1 MGFLCGRPAASG
13 AIARGLIVNRS
24 YRHVPVR
31 CLSPL
36 KRLGEFWSCWVV
48 GAASFVGQFS
58 FYRAVHRH
66 TLVFAW
72 MIYLFNHSKLM
83 KTKTTKSADQLD
95 LQDIE
100 KIAMEMA
107 ASAAS
112 PATTESDEPEVKT
125 AKIPKK
131 KVAKTAAE
139 PTTDIADV
147 DTAVETVIEGIADKV
162 VIVADA
168 PHVTEATAETTPAAD
183 VTPKVDPNQL
193 LFSSLDISAEI
204 LQAVT
209 EMGFVSPSPIQ
220 AEAIPPILAGRD
232 VIGQAQTGTGKTA
245 AFGIPA
251 LELIDIQDR
260 SVQTLV
266 LCPTRELALQVA
278 EEIRKIAKYKR
289 GIRIEA
295 IYGGDSIERQ
305 IRSLKSGVHIVI
317 GTPGRVMDHMQR
329 NTLKLD
335 NVKMMIL
342 DEADEMLDMGFRED
356 IESILEDMPEERQTI
371 LFSAT
376 MSKPIMQITQKF
388 QNDPVLVKVVK
399 KELTNVN
406 IEQVYF
412 EVKPKAKV
420 EVMCRLIDMYDLK
433 LLLVFCNTK
442 RKVDEIVEDLQ
453 IRGYQAEGLHGDL
466 RQAQRNNVMGKFR
479 SGTTSILVATDV
491 AARGI
496 DVDDVDAVINFD
508 IPLDEEYYVHRIG
521 RTGRAGKSGRAFS
534 FVGRDEKYRFREI
547 QTYTKVRVE
556 KGVIPSFEDIVGVR
570 KARFIEQLQQTIQ
583 ESKDLNLYDDLLTQL
598 HHTGFST
605 EQIVAA
611 LVKRS
616 MGLEKNEFAD
626 QNLNLEDDRRR
637 DDKGRGNDRFADR
650 GRGDSSDRGGRFER
664 SRSDSDRGPSR
675 FGNRD
680 SSDRGGSRFGDRDRS
695 SAGTDRPRFGDRNR
709 AEGSDRGDRKPAFE
723 RDDQRAPREREA
735 NMTRLMVSIG
745 RKDFVRPGDIVGA
758 IAGEANI
765 PGTSI
770 GSIDIFDK
778 FTYVDV
784 PKDVANRVVDAMEG
798 NTIKGRRVNIEV
810 AR

>member
-1 MGFLCGRPAASG
+1 
-13 AIARGLIVNRS
+13 
-24 YRHVPVR
+24 
-31 CLSPL
+31 
-36 KRLGEFWSCWVV
+36 
-48 GAASFVGQFS
+48 
-58 FYRAVHRH
+58 
-66 TLVFAW
+66 
-72 MIYLFNHSKLM
+72 M
-83 KTKTTKSADQLD
+83 KTKKNKDDGQDNVLTLDQ
-95 LQDIE
+95 IE
-100 KIAMEMA
+100 QVAIDMA
-107 ASAAS
+107 AAAGAS
-112 PATTESDEPEVKT
+112 TKAAEQEVADLELSEAEPKPLKAARKKAVKAAAPVESDALTKPANTLPVPDVTATEPVAEEVAPADLAAEVIVVADVPLKT
-125 AKIPKK
+125 AP
-131 KVAKTAAE
+131 VAAE
-139 PTTDIADV
+139 QPTA
-147 DTAVETVIEGIADKV
+147 G
-162 VIVADA
+162 DA
-168 PHVTEATAETTPAAD
+168 PKAA
-183 VTPKVDPNQL
+183 DPNQV
-193 LFSSLDISAEI
+193 LFADLDISDELLRAI
-204 LQAVT
+204 T
-209 EMGFVSPSPIQ
+209 DMGFVSPSPIQ

-245 AFGIPA
+245 AFGLPA
-251 LELIDIQDR
+251 LDLIDVQDR
-260 SVQTLV
+260 SVQVLV
-266 LCPTRELALQVA
+266 LCPTRELAVQVS
-278 EEIRKIAKYKR
+278 EEIKKLAKYKR

-305 IRSLKSGVHIVI
+305 IRSLKTGVHIVI
-317 GTPGRVMDHMQR
+317 GTPGRVMDHMER
-329 NTLKLD
+329 NTLKLG

-356 IESILEDMPEERQTI
+356 IENILTEMPQERQTI

-376 MSKPIMQITQKF
+376 MSKQILQITQKF
-388 QNDPVLVKVVK
+388 QKDPVLVKVVK
-399 KELTNVN
+399 KELTAVN

-453 IRGYQAEGLHGDL
+453 GRGYQAEGLHGDL
-466 RQAQRNNVMGKFR
+466 RQSQRSTVMGKFR

-496 DVDDVDAVINFD
+496 DVEDVDAVINFD

-534 FVGRDEKYRFREI
+534 MVGRDEKYRFREI
-547 QTYTKVRVE
+547 QTYTKVRVD

-626 QNLNLEDDRRR
+626 QNLGLEDDRRPASGGQ
-637 DDKGRGNDRFADR
+637 GR
-650 GRGDSSDRGGRFER
+650 ER
-664 SRSDSDRGPSR
+664 YERNDRGPSR
-675 FGNRD
+675 YEDRRGGGSDRDRPAYGDRGNR
-680 SSDRGGSRFGDRDRS
+680 SDGPSRFGDRTGSDR
-695 SAGTDRPRFGDRNR
+695 DRPVYN
-709 AEGSDRGDRKPAFE
+709 DRGDRPAYGRGDGPDRGGRSDRPAFADRGE
-723 RDDQRAPREREA
+723 KRAPRESEA
-735 NMTRLMVSIG
+735 NMTRLMVNIG
-745 RKDFVRPGDIVGA
+745 RKDYVRPGDIVGA

-765 PGTSI
+765 PGNTI
-770 GSIDIFDK
+770 GSIDIFDSH
-778 FTYVDV
+778 TYVDV

-798 NTIKGRRVNIEV
+798 NTIKGRRVSIEV

>member
-1 MGFLCGRPAASG
+1 
-13 AIARGLIVNRS
+13 
-24 YRHVPVR
+24 
-31 CLSPL
+31 
-36 KRLGEFWSCWVV
+36 
-48 GAASFVGQFS
+48 
-58 FYRAVHRH
+58 
-66 TLVFAW
+66 
-72 MIYLFNHSKLM
+72 M
-83 KTKTTKSADQLD
+83 KTKTTKAVDQND
-95 LQDIE
+95 LLDIE
-100 KIAMEMA
+100 KVAMEMA
-107 ASAAS
+107 ASAVA
-112 PATTESDEPEVKT
+112 PATLITEAKT
-125 AKIPKK
+125 AKVPKK
-131 KVAKTAAE
+131 KVAKAE
-139 PTTDIADV
+139 P
-147 DTAVETVIEGIADKV
+147 AVEAPLADSSIETVAEGIADKV
-162 VIVADA
+162 IIVADA
-168 PHVTEATAETTPAAD
+168 PQPLQEETAVPTAVNEPVSEQVAPAQEAA
-183 VTPKVDPNQL
+183 PKVDPNKI
-193 LFSSLDISAEI
+193 LFSSLAISNEV

-209 EMGFVSPSPIQ
+209 DMGFTSPSPIQ

-251 LELIDIQDR
+251 LELVDVQDR

-278 EEIRKIAKYKR
+278 EEIKKLAKYKR
-289 GIRIEA
+289 GVRIEA

-317 GTPGRVMDHMQR
+317 GTPGRVMDHMER

-356 IESILEDMPEERQTI
+356 IESILQDMPEERQTI

-376 MSKPIMQITQKF
+376 MSKPILQITQKF
-388 QNDPVLVKVVK
+388 LQDPVLVKVVK
-399 KELTNVN
+399 KELTNTN

-466 RQAQRNNVMGKFR
+466 RQAQRNNVMSKFR

-534 FVGRDEKYRFREI
+534 MVGRDEKYRFREI
-547 QTYTKVRVE
+547 QSYTKVRVE

-583 ESKDLNLYDDLLTQL
+583 ESKDLNLYEDLLTQL

-626 QNLNLEDDRRR
+626 QNLGLEDDRRR
-637 DDKGRGNDRFADR
+637 EEKGRGRFDGPNDRFDR
-650 GRGDSSDRGGRFER
+650 GRGEGAGRFDRG
-664 SRSDSDRGPSR
+664 RGEGS
-675 FGNRD
+675 
-680 SSDRGGSRFGDRDRS
+680 GSRFGDRDRGGYS
-695 SAGTDRPRFGDRNR
+695 SRDDRGGRFNDRRGESSDRPRFNNDR
-709 AEGSDRGDRKPAFE
+709 DREATGKPYFD
-723 RDDQRAPREREA
+723 RDDKRVPREREA

-745 RKDFVRPGDIVGA
+745 RRDFVRPGDIVGA

-765 PGTSI
+765 PGSSI

-784 PKDVANRVVDAMEG
+784 PKDVATRVVDAMEG
-798 NTIKGRRVNIEV
+798 NTIKGHRINIEV

>member
-1 MGFLCGRPAASG
+1 
-13 AIARGLIVNRS
+13 
-24 YRHVPVR
+24 
-31 CLSPL
+31 
-36 KRLGEFWSCWVV
+36 
-48 GAASFVGQFS
+48 
-58 FYRAVHRH
+58 
-66 TLVFAW
+66 
-72 MIYLFNHSKLM
+72 M
-83 KTKTTKSADQLD
+83 KTKTTKAVDQND
-95 LQDIE
+95 LLDIE
-100 KIAMEMA
+100 KVATEMA
-107 ASAAS
+107 AMAVA
-112 PATTESDEPEVKT
+112 PATLITEVKT
-125 AKIPKK
+125 AKVPKK
-131 KVAKTAAE
+131 KTAKAE
-139 PTTDIADV
+139 PAPEAPAV
-147 DTAVETVIEGIADKV
+147 DSAIETVTEGIADKV
-162 VIVADA
+162 IVVADA
-168 PHVTEATAETTPAAD
+168 PTSEEKPATEQPASTPEPA
-183 VTPKVDPNQL
+183 PREDPNQL
-193 LFSSLDISAEI
+193 LFSSLDISNEL

-209 EMGFVSPSPIQ
+209 DMGFVSPSPIQ

-251 LELIDIQDR
+251 LELIDVQDR
-260 SVQTLV
+260 AVQTLV

-278 EEIRKIAKYKR
+278 EEIRKLAKYKR
-289 GIRIEA
+289 GVRIEA

-317 GTPGRVMDHMQR
+317 GTPGRVMDHMER

-388 QNDPVLVKVVK
+388 LQDPVLVKVVK
-399 KELTNVN
+399 KELTNTN

-466 RQAQRNNVMGKFR
+466 RQAQRNNVMSKFR

-534 FVGRDEKYRFREI
+534 MVGRDEKYRFREI
-547 QTYTKVRVE
+547 QGYTKVRVE

-570 KARFIEQLQQTIQ
+570 KARFIEQVQQTIQ
-583 ESKDLNLYDDLLTQL
+583 ESKDLNLYEDLLTQL

-626 QNLNLEDDRRR
+626 QNLGLEDDRRR
-637 DDKGRGNDRFADR
+637 EDRGRDRYNDRFDR
-650 GRGDSSDRGGRFER
+650 GRGEGSGRFDRG
-664 SRSDSDRGPSR
+664 RGEGS
-675 FGNRD
+675 
-680 SSDRGGSRFGDRDRS
+680 GSRFGRNDGPDRDRGGYGNRDDRGS
-695 SAGTDRPRFGDRNR
+695 RFNDRPHFGRNDGPDRDRGGYGNREDRND
-709 AEGSDRGDRKPAFE
+709 GPK
-723 RDDQRAPREREA
+723 RAPREREA
-735 NMTRLMVSIG
+735 NMTRLMVSVG
-745 RKDFVRPGDIVGA
+745 RRDFIRPGDIVGA

-765 PGTSI
+765 PGSSI

-784 PKDVANRVVDAMEG
+784 PKEVANRVVDVMEG
-798 NTIKGRRVNIEV
+798 NTIKGHRVNIEV

>member
-1 MGFLCGRPAASG
+1 MQTNDTN
-13 AIARGLIVNRS
+13 IVDQEID
-24 YRHVPVR
+24 
-31 CLSPL
+31 LSTPQQ
-36 KRLGEFWSCWVV
+36 EITVQ
-48 GAASFVGQFS
+48 AEDNA
-58 FYRAVHRH
+58 
-66 TLVFAW
+66 
-72 MIYLFNHSKLM
+72 
-83 KTKTTKSADQLD
+83 
-95 LQDIE
+95 
-100 KIAMEMA
+100 
-107 ASAAS
+107 
-112 PATTESDEPEVKT
+112 PEVVT
-125 AKIPKK
+125 SL
-131 KVAKTAAE
+131 VAN
-139 PTTDIADV
+139 
-147 DTAVETVIEGIADKV
+147 
-162 VIVADA
+162 
-168 PHVTEATAETTPAAD
+168 
-183 VTPKVDPNQL
+183 PNQV
-193 LFSSLDISAEI
+193 LFADLNISDDL

-251 LELIDIQDR
+251 LDLIDVQDR
-260 SVQTLV
+260 AVQALI
-266 LCPTRELALQVA
+266 LCPTRELALQVS
-278 EEIRKIAKYKR
+278 EEIRKLAKYKR
-289 GIRIEA
+289 GVRIEA

-305 IRSLKSGVHIVI
+305 IRSLKGGVHIVI
-317 GTPGRVMDHMQR
+317 GTPGRVMDHMER

-356 IESILEDMPEERQTI
+356 IENILQEMPEERQTI

-388 QNDPVLVKVVK
+388 QKDPVLVKVVK
-399 KELTNVN
+399 KELTNTN

-420 EVMCRLIDMYDLK
+420 EVMCRLIDMYNLK
-433 LLLVFCNTK
+433 LMLVFCNTK

-466 RQAQRNNVMGKFR
+466 RQAQRNNVMSKFR
-479 SGTTSILVATDV
+479 AGTTSILVATDV

-534 FVGRDEKYRFREI
+534 MVGRDEKYRFREI
-547 QTYTKVRVE
+547 QSYTKVKVE

-570 KARFIEQLQQTIQ
+570 KARFIEQLKQTVQ
-583 ESKDLNLYDDLLTQL
+583 DSNDLNLYDDILTQL
-598 HHTGFST
+598 HHAGLTT
-605 EQIVAA
+605 EQVVGA

-626 QNLNLEDDRRR
+626 QNLGLEDDRRR
-637 DDKGRGNDRFADR
+637 ERTDGRGEGRFA
-650 GRGDSSDRGGRFER
+650 G
-664 SRSDSDRGPSR
+664 RSDDR
-675 FGNRD
+675 
-680 SSDRGGSRFGDRDRS
+680 RGAGTGSRFGDRDGRGEGRFERGGAS
-695 SAGTDRPRFGDRNR
+695 RFGGRS
-709 AEGSDRGDRKPAFE
+709 EGSDRGNSRFGDRDGGRDRSFAPRDGARSEGPA
-723 RDDQRAPREREA
+723 RDNQRAPRERDA

-745 RKDFVRPGDIVGA
+745 RKDYVRPGDIVGA

-765 PGTSI
+765 PGNTI

>member
-1 MGFLCGRPAASG
+1 
-13 AIARGLIVNRS
+13 
-24 YRHVPVR
+24 
-31 CLSPL
+31 
-36 KRLGEFWSCWVV
+36 
-48 GAASFVGQFS
+48 
-58 FYRAVHRH
+58 
-66 TLVFAW
+66 
-72 MIYLFNHSKLM
+72 M
-83 KTKTTKSADQLD
+83 KTKTTKAVDQHD
-95 LQDIE
+95 LLDIE
-100 KIAMEMA
+100 KVAMEMA
-107 ASAAS
+107 ASAVA
-112 PATTESDEPEVKT
+112 PTAVTETKT

-131 KVAKTAAE
+131 KVAKPTIDSTPEIAADD
-139 PTTDIADV
+139 TD
-147 DTAVETVIEGIADKV
+147 VETVIEGSADKV

-168 PHVTEATAETTPAAD
+168 PAATEATAPVAETAVET
-183 VTPKVDPNQL
+183 TPKVDPNQI
-193 LFSSLDISAEI
+193 LFSSLNISAEV

-209 EMGFVSPSPIQ
+209 DMGFISPSPIQ

-251 LELIDIQDR
+251 LDLIDLQNR
-260 SVQTLV
+260 SVQALI

-278 EEIRKIAKYKR
+278 EEIKKLAKYKR
-289 GIRIEA
+289 GVRIEA

-317 GTPGRVMDHMQR
+317 GTPGRVMDHMER

-335 NVKMMIL
+335 HVKMMIL

-388 QNDPVLVKVVK
+388 LQDPVLVKVVK
-399 KELTNVN
+399 RELTNTN

-466 RQAQRNNVMGKFR
+466 RQAQRNNVMSKFR

-534 FVGRDEKYRFREI
+534 MVGRDEKYRFREI

-570 KARFIEQLQQTIQ
+570 KARFIEQLQQTIK
-583 ESKDLNLYDDLLTQL
+583 ESTDLNLYDDLLTQL

-626 QNLNLEDDRRR
+626 QNLGLEDDRRR
-637 DDKGRGNDRFADR
+637 EGSDRGGRGNDRYADR
-650 GRGDSSDRGGRFER
+650 GRSEGPDRRSGG
-664 SRSDSDRGPSR
+664 SR
-675 FGNRD
+675 FGERD
-680 SSDRGGSRFGDRDRS
+680 DRGARFGDRDRNDRP
-695 SAGTDRPRFGDRNR
+695 GTGREDRPRFNSDRGGNDRR
-709 AEGSDRGDRKPAFE
+709 AEGGERKPYFE
-723 RDDQRAPREREA
+723 RDDKRVPREREA

-765 PGTSI
+765 PGNSI

-798 NTIKGRRVNIEV
+798 NTIKGRRVNIEI

>member
-1 MGFLCGRPAASG
+1 
-13 AIARGLIVNRS
+13 
-24 YRHVPVR
+24 
-31 CLSPL
+31 
-36 KRLGEFWSCWVV
+36 
-48 GAASFVGQFS
+48 
-58 FYRAVHRH
+58 
-66 TLVFAW
+66 
-72 MIYLFNHSKLM
+72 M
-83 KTKTTKSADQLD
+83 KTKKTKGDAQDGVLTLDQ
-95 LQDIE
+95 IE
-100 KIAMEMA
+100 QVASQMA
-107 ASAAS
+107 ASAGAPDKAAKQEVADMELTEAE
-112 PATTESDEPEVKT
+112 PAKPAKTT
-125 AKIPKK
+125 KK
-131 KVAKTAAE
+131 KVAKVAAE
-139 PTTDIADV
+139 SVDAPVEDAAIEAVVDEVITVAD
-147 DTAVETVIEGIADKV
+147 TPLETVAEQ
-162 VIVADA
+162 A
-168 PHVTEATAETTPAAD
+168 PVTGDQPAAD
-183 VTPKVDPNQL
+183 TAPKAADPNQVR
-193 LFSSLDISAEI
+193 FADLDISDEV

-209 EMGFVSPSPIQ
+209 DMGFINPSPIQ

-251 LELIDIQDR
+251 LDLIDVQDR
-260 SVQTLV
+260 SVQVLI
-266 LCPTRELALQVA
+266 LCPTRELAVQVS
-278 EEIRKIAKYKR
+278 EEIKKLAKHKR
-289 GIRIEA
+289 GIRVEA

-305 IRSLKSGVHIVI
+305 IRSLKTGVHIVI
-317 GTPGRVMDHMQR
+317 GTPGRVMDHMER
-329 NTLKLD
+329 NTLKLG

-356 IESILEDMPEERQTI
+356 IENILTEMPEERQTI

-388 QNDPVLVKVVK
+388 QKDPVLVKVVK
-399 KELTNVN
+399 KELTATN

-453 IRGYQAEGLHGDL
+453 GRGYMAEGLHGDL
-466 RQAQRNNVMGKFR
+466 RQSQRSTVMGKFR

-496 DVDDVDAVINFD
+496 DVEDVDAVINFD

-534 FVGRDEKYRFREI
+534 LVGRDEKYRFREI
-547 QTYTKVRVE
+547 QTYTKVRVD

-626 QNLNLEDDRRR
+626 QNLGLEDDRRP
-637 DDKGRGNDRFADR
+637 AAA
-650 GRGDSSDRGGRFER
+650 GGRER
-664 SRSDSDRGPSR
+664 YERNDRGPSR
-675 FGNRD
+675 YDRNDR
-680 SSDRGGSRFGDRDRS
+680 SDRPAYGDRGTSRFGDRPAYGDRGGRS
-695 SAGTDRPRFGDRNR
+695 DRPAYG
-709 AEGSDRGDRKPAFE
+709 DRGDRPSFGDKKPYFD
-723 RDDQRAPREREA
+723 RDDRNDGPKRAPRESDA
-735 NMTRLMVSIG
+735 NMTRLMVNIG
-745 RKDFVRPGDIVGA
+745 RKDYVRPGDIVGA

-765 PGTSI
+765 PGNTI

-778 FTYVDV
+778 HTYVDV
-784 PKDVANRVVDAMEG
+784 PREVANRVVDAMEG
-798 NTIKGRRVNIEV
+798 NTIKGRRVSIEI

>member
-1 MGFLCGRPAASG
+1 
-13 AIARGLIVNRS
+13 
-24 YRHVPVR
+24 
-31 CLSPL
+31 
-36 KRLGEFWSCWVV
+36 
-48 GAASFVGQFS
+48 
-58 FYRAVHRH
+58 
-66 TLVFAW
+66 
-72 MIYLFNHSKLM
+72 M
-83 KTKTTKSADQLD
+83 KTKTTKSVDQND
-95 LQDIE
+95 LLDIE

-107 ASAAS
+107 ASALA
-112 PATTESDEPEVKT
+112 PATTE
-125 AKIPKK
+125 AKIAKVPKK
-131 KVAKTAAE
+131 KVAKAE
-139 PTTDIADV
+139 PVAEQPVD
-147 DTAVETVIEGIADKV
+147 DTAVETVVEGIADKV
-162 VIVADA
+162 IIVADSPNVAEASITTDENKPPVETA
-168 PHVTEATAETTPAAD
+168 PKA
-183 VTPKVDPNQL
+183 DPNQI
-193 LFSSLDISAEI
+193 LFSSLDISPEV

-209 EMGFVSPSPIQ
+209 DMGFISPSPIQ

-251 LELIDIQDR
+251 LELIDVQDR
-260 SVQTLV
+260 SVQTLI

-278 EEIRKIAKYKR
+278 EEIKKLAKHKR
-289 GIRIEA
+289 GVRIEA

-317 GTPGRVMDHMQR
+317 GTPGRVMDHMER

-335 NVKMMIL
+335 HVKMMIL

-376 MSKPIMQITQKF
+376 MSKPILQITQKF
-388 QNDPVLVKVVK
+388 LQDPVLVKVVK
-399 KELTNVN
+399 KELTNTN

-412 EVKPKAKV
+412 EVKAKAKV

-466 RQAQRNNVMGKFR
+466 RQAQRNNVMSKFR
-479 SGTTSILVATDV
+479 SGTTNILVATDV

-547 QTYTKVRVE
+547 QTYTKVKVE

-598 HHTGFST
+598 HHTGFTT

-637 DDKGRGNDRFADR
+637 DGSDRGRGNDRFGERRGEGSGRFDR
-650 GRGDSSDRGGRFER
+650 NDGSDR
-664 SRSDSDRGPSR
+664 
-675 FGNRD
+675 
-680 SSDRGGSRFGDRDRS
+680 RGGSRFGDRDRNDGPDRGPR
-695 SAGTDRPRFGDRNR
+695 AGDRGGSRFGNREDRPRF
-709 AEGSDRGDRKPAFE
+709 SDRDDRGSRDGDRKPYFD
-723 RDDQRAPREREA
+723 RDDKRAPREREA

-765 PGTSI
+765 PGGSI

-784 PKDVANRVVDAMEG
+784 PKDVANRVVDVMEG
-798 NTIKGRRVNIEV
+798 NTIKGRRVNIEI

>member
-1 MGFLCGRPAASG
+1 
-13 AIARGLIVNRS
+13 
-24 YRHVPVR
+24 
-31 CLSPL
+31 
-36 KRLGEFWSCWVV
+36 
-48 GAASFVGQFS
+48 
-58 FYRAVHRH
+58 
-66 TLVFAW
+66 
-72 MIYLFNHSKLM
+72 M
-83 KTKTTKSADQLD
+83 KTKTTKAVDQND
-95 LQDIE
+95 LLDIE
-100 KIAMEMA
+100 KVASEMA
-107 ASAAS
+107 AMAATPAS
-112 PATTESDEPEVKT
+112 PATETTTPEVKT

-131 KVAKTAAE
+131 KVAKAVAE
-139 PTTDIADV
+139 APAE
-147 DTAVETVIEGIADKV
+147 TAVEVEATAQTPAVDSAIDTVVEGV
-162 VIVADA
+162 VDEVIVVADA
-168 PHVTEATAETTPAAD
+168 GIPVASEEAPQAPVAEQPAPAAD
-183 VTPKVDPNQL
+183 AAPKVDPNQI
-193 LFSSLDISAEI
+193 LFSSLGISDEM

-209 EMGFVSPSPIQ
+209 DMGFTSPSPIQ

-251 LELIDIQDR
+251 LESIDVQDR
-260 SVQTLV
+260 SVQALI

-278 EEIRKIAKYKR
+278 DEIRKLAKHKR
-289 GIRIEA
+289 GVRIEA
-295 IYGGDSIERQ
+295 IYGGDSIDRQ

-317 GTPGRVMDHMQR
+317 GTPGRVMDHMER
-329 NTLKLD
+329 NTLKLG

-388 QNDPVLVKVVK
+388 LQDPVLVKVVK
-399 KELTNVN
+399 KELTATN

-466 RQAQRNNVMGKFR
+466 RQAQRNNVMSKFR

-496 DVDDVDAVINFD
+496 DVDDVDAVFNFD

-534 FVGRDEKYRFREI
+534 MVGRDEKYRFREI
-547 QTYTKVRVE
+547 QAYTKVRVD

-570 KARFIEQLQQTIQ
+570 KARFIEQVQQTIK
-583 ESKDLNLYDDLLTQL
+583 ESKDLNLYEDTLTQL
-598 HHTGFST
+598 QHAGFSN

-626 QNLNLEDDRRR
+626 QNLGLEEDRRR
-637 DDKGRGNDRFADR
+637 EERGRGEGAGRFDR
-650 GRGDSSDRGGRFER
+650 GRGESAGRFDRGGRGE
-664 SRSDSDRGPSR
+664 GQSR
-675 FGNRD
+675 FGGRGD
-680 SSDRGGSRFGDRDRS
+680 GDRGGYGNRDDRGAGRFSREG
-695 SAGTDRPRFGDRNR
+695 GDRPRFNRNEGDARP
-709 AEGSDRGDRKPAFE
+709 DRGAKPGFD
-723 RDDQRAPREREA
+723 RDDKRAPREREA
-735 NMTRLMVSIG
+735 NMTRLMVSVG
-745 RKDFVRPGDIVGA
+745 RRDFIRPGDIVGA
-758 IAGEANI
+758 IAGEANV
-765 PGTSI
+765 PGSSI

-784 PKDVANRVVDAMEG
+784 PKDIANRVVDAMEG
-798 NTIKGRRVNIEV
+798 NTIKGHRVNIEV
-810 AR
+810 AK

>member
-1 MGFLCGRPAASG
+1 
-13 AIARGLIVNRS
+13 
-24 YRHVPVR
+24 
-31 CLSPL
+31 
-36 KRLGEFWSCWVV
+36 
-48 GAASFVGQFS
+48 
-58 FYRAVHRH
+58 
-66 TLVFAW
+66 
-72 MIYLFNHSKLM
+72 M
-83 KTKTTKSADQLD
+83 KTKTTKAVDQND
-95 LQDIE
+95 LLDIE
-100 KIAMEMA
+100 KVASEMA
-107 ASAAS
+107 AMAVAPAS
-112 PATTESDEPEVKT
+112 LIKESSTPEAKT
-125 AKIPKK
+125 AKVPKK
-131 KVAKTAAE
+131 KVAKAVAE
-139 PTTDIADV
+139 VPADE
-147 DTAVETVIEGIADKV
+147 AVAETPVIDSAIETVVEGVADKV
-162 VIVADA
+162 IVVADEPVASVTLEEA
-168 PHVTEATAETTPAAD
+168 PKAPVTEQPDATTESA
-183 VTPKVDPNQL
+183 PKVNPNQI
-193 LFSSLDISAEI
+193 LFSSLGISDEM

-209 EMGFVSPSPIQ
+209 DMGFTSPSPIQ

-251 LELIDIQDR
+251 LELVDVQDR
-260 SVQTLV
+260 SVQALI

-278 EEIRKIAKYKR
+278 DEIRKLAKHKR
-289 GIRIEA
+289 GVRIEA
-295 IYGGDSIERQ
+295 IYGGDSIDRQ

-317 GTPGRVMDHMQR
+317 GTPGRVMDHMER
-329 NTLKLD
+329 NTLKLG

-356 IESILEDMPEERQTI
+356 IESILEDMPQERQTI

-388 QNDPVLVKVVK
+388 LQDPVLVKVVK
-399 KELTNVN
+399 KELTATN

-466 RQAQRNNVMGKFR
+466 RQAQRNNVMSKFR

-496 DVDDVDAVINFD
+496 DVDDVDAVFNFD

-534 FVGRDEKYRFREI
+534 MVGRDEKYRFREI
-547 QTYTKVRVE
+547 QAYTKVRVD

-570 KARFIEQLQQTIQ
+570 KARFIEQVQQTIK
-583 ESKDLNLYDDLLTQL
+583 ESKDLNLYEDTLTQL
-598 HHTGFST
+598 QHAGFSN

-626 QNLNLEDDRRR
+626 QNLALEDDRRR
-637 DDKGRGNDRFADR
+637 EERGRGEGSGRFDR
-650 GRGDSSDRGGRFER
+650 GRGESSGRFDRGGRGE
-664 SRSDSDRGPSR
+664 GQSR
-675 FGNRD
+675 FGGRND
-680 SSDRGGSRFGDRDRS
+680 GDRGGYSNRDDRGA
-695 SAGTDRPRFGDRNR
+695 SAGRFSREGDARPRFNRNEGDARPDR
-709 AEGSDRGDRKPAFE
+709 AAKPYFD
-723 RDDQRAPREREA
+723 RDDKRAPREREA
-735 NMTRLMVSIG
+735 NMTRLMVSVG
-745 RKDFVRPGDIVGA
+745 RRDFIRPGDIVGA
-758 IAGEANI
+758 IAGEANV
-765 PGTSI
+765 PGSSI

-784 PKDVANRVVDAMEG
+784 PKDIANRVVDAMEG
-798 NTIKGRRVNIEV
+798 NTIKGHRVNVEV
-810 AR
+810 AK

>member
-1 MGFLCGRPAASG
+1 M
-13 AIARGLIVNRS
+13 
-24 YRHVPVR
+24 
-31 CLSPL
+31 
-36 KRLGEFWSCWVV
+36 
-48 GAASFVGQFS
+48 
-58 FYRAVHRH
+58 
-66 TLVFAW
+66 
-72 MIYLFNHSKLM
+72 
-83 KTKTTKSADQLD
+83 KTTKVKKAVDQND
-95 LQDIE
+95 LLDIE
-100 KIAMEMA
+100 KVAMEMA
-107 ASAAS
+107 ASAAA
-112 PATTESDEPEVKT
+112 PKDAAPEAKT

-131 KVAKTAAE
+131 KVAKPA
-139 PTTDIADV
+139 V
-147 DTAVETVIEGIADKV
+147 DTVAETSTNDSAIDTVAEGIADKV
-162 VIVADA
+162 ILVADEPIATVADA
-168 PHVTEATAETTPAAD
+168 PITESAPATEA
-183 VTPKVDPNQL
+183 TPKVDPNQI
-193 LFSSLDISAEI
+193 LFSSLDISPEV

-209 EMGFVSPSPIQ
+209 DMGFISPSPIQ

-251 LELIDIQDR
+251 LELIDVQDR
-260 SVQTLV
+260 AVQVLI
-266 LCPTRELALQVA
+266 LCPTRELALQVS
-278 EEIRKIAKYKR
+278 EEIKKLAKHKR
-289 GIRIEA
+289 GVRIEA

-317 GTPGRVMDHMQR
+317 GTPGRVMDHMER

-388 QNDPVLVKVVK
+388 LQDPVLVKVVK
-399 KELTNVN
+399 RELTATN

-453 IRGYQAEGLHGDL
+453 SRGYQAEGLHGDL

-534 FVGRDEKYRFREI
+534 MVGRDEKYRFREI
-547 QTYTKVRVE
+547 QAYTKVRVE

-626 QNLNLEDDRRR
+626 QNLGLEDDRRR
-637 DDKGRGNDRFADR
+637 EGPERGRGNRSDGPDRFGDR
-650 GRGDSSDRGGRFER
+650 NSRGEGSGRFE
-664 SRSDSDRGPSR
+664 DR
-675 FGNRD
+675 
-680 SSDRGGSRFGDRDRS
+680 RGGSRFGDRDERGS
-695 SAGTDRPRFGDRNR
+695 SRFGDRNDR
-709 AEGSDRGDRKPAFE
+709 PAYGNRDDRSRGDAPSRFGNREDRPRFTDRNDGGERKPYSDRN
-723 RDDQRAPREREA
+723 DDKRVPREREA

-765 PGTSI
+765 PGNTI

-784 PKDVANRVVDAMEG
+784 PKEVANQVVDAMEG
-798 NTIKGRRVNIEV
+798 NTIKGRRVNIEI

>member
-1 MGFLCGRPAASG
+1 
-13 AIARGLIVNRS
+13 
-24 YRHVPVR
+24 
-31 CLSPL
+31 
-36 KRLGEFWSCWVV
+36 
-48 GAASFVGQFS
+48 
-58 FYRAVHRH
+58 
-66 TLVFAW
+66 
-72 MIYLFNHSKLM
+72 M
-83 KTKTTKSADQLD
+83 KTKTTKSADQND
-95 LQDIE
+95 LLDIE
-100 KIAMEMA
+100 KIAMDMA
-107 ASAAS
+107 ASASA
-112 PATTESDEPEVKT
+112 PATTEVKT
-125 AKIPKK
+125 AKVPKK
-131 KVAKTAAE
+131 KVAKAESVTETSFDDSTAE
-139 PTTDIADV
+139 IIT
-147 DTAVETVIEGIADKV
+147 EGIADKV
-162 VIVADA
+162 IIIADE
-168 PHVTEATAETTPAAD
+168 PLATAEETTPVVAAENAPA
-183 VTPKVDPNQL
+183 VEVAPKVDPNQV
-193 LFSSLDISAEI
+193 LFSSLNISAEM

-209 EMGFVSPSPIQ
+209 DMGFVSASPIQ

-251 LELIDIQDR
+251 LELIDVQDR
-260 SVQTLV
+260 SVQALI
-266 LCPTRELALQVA
+266 LCPTRELAVQVS
-278 EEIRKIAKYKR
+278 EEIRKLAKHKR

-317 GTPGRVMDHMQR
+317 GTPGRVMDHMER
-329 NTLKLD
+329 NTLKLG

-356 IESILEDMPEERQTI
+356 IESILEEMPEERQTI

-376 MSKPIMQITQKF
+376 MSKPILQITQKF
-388 QNDPVLVKVVK
+388 QKDPVLVKVVK
-399 KELTNVN
+399 KELTNTN

-412 EVKPKAKV
+412 EVKAKAKV

-466 RQAQRNNVMGKFR
+466 RQAQRNNVMSKFR
-479 SGTTSILVATDV
+479 AGTTSILVATDV

-534 FVGRDEKYRFREI
+534 FVGRDEKYRLREI
-547 QTYTKVRVE
+547 QTYTKVKVD

-570 KARFIEQLQQTIQ
+570 KARFIEQLQVTIQ

-598 HHTGFST
+598 HHAGFST

-637 DDKGRGNDRFADR
+637 DDRNGNSRGNDRFASR
-650 GRGDSSDRGGRFER
+650 GEGQERGGRFDR
-664 SRSDSDRGPSR
+664 NDRGPSR
-675 FGNRD
+675 FGGDRNR
-680 SSDRGGSRFGDRDRS
+680 SEGAERGGSRFGDRRS
-695 SAGTDRPRFGDRNR
+695 DGAERPRFNGPDR
-709 AEGSDRGDRKPAFE
+709 AGAGSAKPYFE
-723 RDDQRAPREREA
+723 RDDQRVPREREA

-765 PGTSI
+765 PGNSI

-784 PKDVANRVVDAMEG
+784 PKDVAKLVVDAMEG

>member
-1 MGFLCGRPAASG
+1 LVGRFG
-13 AIARGLIVNRS
+13 Q
-24 YRHVPVR
+24 
-31 CLSPL
+31 
-36 KRLGEFWSCWVV
+36 
-48 GAASFVGQFS
+48 SFVGQFLH
-58 FYRAVHRH
+58 YRAVHWH
-66 TLVFAW
+66 ILVFAW
-72 MIYLFNHSKLM
+72 TVYYQFSKLM
-83 KTKTTKSADQLD
+83 KTKKTKGDTQDGILSLDQ
-95 LQDIE
+95 IE
-100 KIAMEMA
+100 QMAIEMA
-107 ASAAS
+107 ATAGTSSEAAKQEV
-112 PATTESDEPEVKT
+112 AAMELAEDEPKPVKATKKKT
-125 AKIPKK
+125 AK
-131 KVAKTAAE
+131 
-139 PTTDIADV
+139 
-147 DTAVETVIEGIADKV
+147 
-162 VIVADA
+162 
-168 PHVTEATAETTPAAD
+168 ATAEATEAPAAVEATPAAVVAEPVSDATVEAIVDEVIVVNDTPATATAD
-183 VTPKVDPNQL
+183 VAPAAEAPAKVADPNQI
-193 LFSSLDISAEI
+193 LFSDLDISDEL

-209 EMGFVSPSPIQ
+209 DMGFVSPSPIQ

-251 LELIDIQDR
+251 LDLIDVQDR
-260 SVQTLV
+260 SVQVLI
-266 LCPTRELALQVA
+266 LCPTRELAVQVS
-278 EEIRKIAKYKR
+278 EEIKKLAKYKR
-289 GIRIEA
+289 GIRTEA

-305 IRSLKSGVHIVI
+305 IRSLKTGVHIVI
-317 GTPGRVMDHMQR
+317 GTPGRVMDHMER
-329 NTLKLD
+329 NTLKLG

-356 IESILEDMPEERQTI
+356 IENILSEMPEERQTI

-388 QNDPVLVKVVK
+388 QKDPVLVKVVK
-399 KELTNVN
+399 KELTNTN

-433 LLLVFCNTK
+433 LMLVFCNTK

-453 IRGYQAEGLHGDL
+453 SRGYMAEGLHGDL
-466 RQAQRNNVMGKFR
+466 RQSQRSTVMGKFR

-534 FVGRDEKYRFREI
+534 LVGRDEKYRFREI

-570 KARFIEQLQQTIQ
+570 KARFIEQLQETIQ

-598 HHTGFST
+598 HHTGFTT

-626 QNLNLEDDRRR
+626 QNLALEDDRRPAGR
-637 DDKGRGNDRFADR
+637 DRN
-650 GRGDSSDRGGRFER
+650 
-664 SRSDSDRGPSR
+664 DRGPSR
-675 FGNRD
+675 YEDRRGGRD
-680 SSDRGGSRFGDRDRS
+680 ERPAYGDRGNSRFGDRDRPAYGDRGGRS
-695 SAGTDRPRFGDRNR
+695 DRPAYGDRPSFGDK
-709 AEGSDRGDRKPAFE
+709 KPYFD
-723 RDDQRAPREREA
+723 RDDKRAPRERDA

-745 RKDFVRPGDIVGA
+745 RKDYVRPGDIVGA

-765 PGTSI
+765 PGNTI

-778 FTYVDV
+778 HTYVDV

-798 NTIKGRRVNIEV
+798 NTIKGRRVSIEI

>member
-1 MGFLCGRPAASG
+1 
-13 AIARGLIVNRS
+13 
-24 YRHVPVR
+24 
-31 CLSPL
+31 
-36 KRLGEFWSCWVV
+36 
-48 GAASFVGQFS
+48 
-58 FYRAVHRH
+58 
-66 TLVFAW
+66 
-72 MIYLFNHSKLM
+72 M
-83 KTKTTKSADQLD
+83 KTKTTKSVDQED
-95 LQDIE
+95 LLDIE
-100 KIAMEMA
+100 KVASEMA
-107 ASAAS
+107 ASAGSSATS
-112 PATTESDEPEVKT
+112 ETKPAKVS
-125 AKIPKK
+125 KK
-131 KVAKTAAE
+131 KTVSVDESA
-139 PTTDIADV
+139 TDTSFDS
-147 DTAVETVIEGIADKV
+147 AVETVAEGVADKV
-162 VIVADA
+162 IIVADESTTTTA
-168 PHVTEATAETTPAAD
+168 AEEKPATETVQKT
-183 VTPKVDPNQL
+183 DPNQI
-193 LFSSLDISAEI
+193 LFSSLDISDEI

-209 EMGFVSPSPIQ
+209 DMGFVSPSPIQ

-251 LELIDIQDR
+251 LELIDVQDR
-260 SVQTLV
+260 SVQTLI
-266 LCPTRELALQVA
+266 LCPTRELALQVSD
-278 EEIRKIAKYKR
+278 EIRKLAKYKR
-289 GIRIEA
+289 GVRVEA
-295 IYGGDSIERQ
+295 IYGGDSIDRQ

-317 GTPGRVMDHMQR
+317 GTPGRVMDHMER

-356 IESILEDMPEERQTI
+356 IENILEDMPEERQTI

-388 QNDPVLVKVVK
+388 QQDPVLVKVVK
-399 KELTNVN
+399 KELTNTN

-466 RQAQRNNVMGKFR
+466 RQAQRNNVMSKFR
-479 SGTTSILVATDV
+479 AGTTSILVATDV

-534 FVGRDEKYRFREI
+534 MVGRDEKYRFREI
-547 QTYTKVRVE
+547 QNYTKVRVE
-556 KGVIPSFEDIVGVR
+556 KGVIPSFEDIVGIR
-570 KARFIEQLQQTIQ
+570 KARFIEQLQQTIN
-583 ESKDLNLYDDLLTQL
+583 ESQDLNLYDDLLTQL
-598 HHTGFST
+598 HHAGFST

-616 MGLEKNEFAD
+616 MGIEKNEFAD
-626 QNLNLEDDRRR
+626 QNLGLDDDRRR
-637 DDKGRGNDRFADR
+637 DRGDGPDRRDRFGDRDR
-650 GRGDSSDRGGRFER
+650 GGRPERDDRRGGRFSDRDDRGGRFNDR
-664 SRSDSDRGPSR
+664 SRGE
-675 FGNRD
+675 GQ
-680 SSDRGGSRFGDRDRS
+680 SRFGDRDRGRS
-695 SAGTDRPRFGDRNR
+695 GDRNER
-709 AEGSDRGDRKPAFE
+709 SFGPREGGGRNGYFEKEDR
-723 RDDQRAPREREA
+723 RAPREREA
-735 NMTRLMVSIG
+735 NMTRLMVTIG
-745 RKDFVRPGDIVGA
+745 RRDYVRPGDIVGA

-765 PGTSI
+765 PGNSI

-784 PKDVANRVVDAMEG
+784 PKDVANRVIDVMEG
-798 NTIKGRRVNIEV
+798 NTIKGRRVNIEI

>member
-1 MGFLCGRPAASG
+1 
-13 AIARGLIVNRS
+13 
-24 YRHVPVR
+24 
-31 CLSPL
+31 
-36 KRLGEFWSCWVV
+36 
-48 GAASFVGQFS
+48 
-58 FYRAVHRH
+58 
-66 TLVFAW
+66 
-72 MIYLFNHSKLM
+72 M
-83 KTKTTKSADQLD
+83 KTKQTNTDIQDETLTMDQPVV
-95 LQDIE
+95 E
-100 KIAMEMA
+100 RA
-107 ASAAS
+107 
-112 PATTESDEPEVKT
+112 ESDADDLETPVSNTEVEEL
-125 AKIPKK
+125 
-131 KVAKTAAE
+131 VAEVVTVVE
-139 PTTDIADV
+139 PTP
-147 DTAVETVIEGIADKV
+147 
-162 VIVADA
+162 VADSTPEA
-168 PHVTEATAETTPAAD
+168 PSA
-183 VTPKVDPNQL
+183 PKVDPNQI
-193 LFSSLDISAEI
+193 LFSSLDISEDV
-204 LQAVT
+204 LRAVT
-209 EMGFVSPSPIQ
+209 DMGFVSPSPIQ

-251 LELIDIQDR
+251 LDLIDVQDR
-260 SVQTLV
+260 SVQALI

-278 EEIRKIAKYKR
+278 EEIKKLAKYKR
-289 GIRIEA
+289 GVRIEA

-317 GTPGRVMDHMQR
+317 GTPGRVMDHMER
-329 NTLKLD
+329 NTLKLER
-335 NVKMMIL
+335 VKMMIL

-356 IESILEDMPEERQTI
+356 IESILAEMPEERQTI

-388 QNDPVLVKVVK
+388 QKDPVLVKVVK
-399 KELTNVN
+399 RELTNTN

-466 RQAQRNNVMGKFR
+466 RQAQRNNVMSKFR
-479 SGTTSILVATDV
+479 AGTTSILVATDV

-534 FVGRDEKYRFREI
+534 MVGRDEKYRFREI
-547 QTYTKVRVE
+547 QSYTKVKVE

-570 KARFIEQLQQTIQ
+570 KARFIEQIQQTIQ
-583 ESKDLNLYDDLLTQL
+583 DSQDLNLYADMLTQL
-598 HHTGFST
+598 QHAGLST

-626 QNLNLEDDRRR
+626 QNLGLEDDRRR
-637 DDKGRGNDRFADR
+637 ERSEGKDRYADR
-650 GRGDSSDRGGRFER
+650 NGRGDSSGRFE
-664 SRSDSDRGPSR
+664 DRRG
-675 FGNRD
+675 G
-680 SSDRGGSRFGDRDRS
+680 DRGGSRFGDRDRP
-695 SAGTDRPRFGDRNR
+695 AFGDRGGNR
-709 AEGSDRGDRKPAFE
+709 DRPAFGDRARRSDGPDRERKPYFD
-723 RDDQRAPREREA
+723 RDEQRTPRERDA

-745 RKDFVRPGDIVGA
+745 RKDYVRPGDIVGA

-765 PGTSI
+765 PGNTI

-784 PKDVANRVVDAMEG
+784 PKEVANRVLDVMEG

>member
-1 MGFLCGRPAASG
+1 MQTNETN
-13 AIARGLIVNRS
+13 IVDQEID
-24 YRHVPVR
+24 
-31 CLSPL
+31 LSTPQQEL
-36 KRLGEFWSCWVV
+36 TAQAEDN
-48 GAASFVGQFS
+48 A
-58 FYRAVHRH
+58 
-66 TLVFAW
+66 
-72 MIYLFNHSKLM
+72 
-83 KTKTTKSADQLD
+83 
-95 LQDIE
+95 
-100 KIAMEMA
+100 
-107 ASAAS
+107 
-112 PATTESDEPEVKT
+112 PEVVT
-125 AKIPKK
+125 SL
-131 KVAKTAAE
+131 VAN
-139 PTTDIADV
+139 
-147 DTAVETVIEGIADKV
+147 
-162 VIVADA
+162 
-168 PHVTEATAETTPAAD
+168 
-183 VTPKVDPNQL
+183 PNQI
-193 LFSSLDISAEI
+193 LFSDLNISEDL

-209 EMGFVSPSPIQ
+209 EMGFISPSPIQ
-220 AEAIPPILAGRD
+220 AEAIPPILEGRD

-245 AFGIPA
+245 AFGIPT
-251 LELIDIQDR
+251 LELIDVQDR
-260 SVQTLV
+260 SVQALI
-266 LCPTRELALQVA
+266 LCPTRELALQVS
-278 EEIRKIAKYKR
+278 EEFRKLAKFKR
-289 GIRIEA
+289 GVRIEA

-305 IRSLKSGVHIVI
+305 IRSLKGGVHVVI
-317 GTPGRVMDHMQR
+317 GTPGRVMDHMER

-356 IESILEDMPEERQTI
+356 IESILEEMPEERQTI

-388 QNDPVLVKVVK
+388 QKDPVLVKVVK
-399 KELTNVN
+399 KELTNTN

-433 LLLVFCNTK
+433 LMLVFCNTK

-453 IRGYQAEGLHGDL
+453 IRGYSAEGLHGDL
-466 RQAQRNNVMGKFR
+466 RQAQRNNVMSKFR
-479 SGTTSILVATDV
+479 AGTTSILVATDV

-534 FVGRDEKYRFREI
+534 MVGRDEKYRFREI
-547 QTYTKVRVE
+547 QSYTKVKVE

-570 KARFIEQLQQTIQ
+570 KARFIEQLKQTVQ
-583 ESKDLNLYDDLLTQL
+583 DSSDLNLYDDILTQL
-598 HHTGFST
+598 HHAGLST
-605 EQIVAA
+605 EQVVAA

-626 QNLNLEDDRRR
+626 QNLGLEDDRRR
-637 DDKGRGNDRFADR
+637 ERGGDRNDRFGGRSDDRRSSTGSRFGDRDGRGEGRFDR
-650 GRGDSSDRGGRFER
+650 GGSRFGRNESSDRGGRF
-664 SRSDSDRGPSR
+664 
-675 FGNRD
+675 
-680 SSDRGGSRFGDRDRS
+680 GDRER
-695 SAGTDRPRFGDRNR
+695 GGDRNFGPR
-709 AEGSDRGDRKPAFE
+709 DGGRGEGKYFDRDN
-723 RDDQRAPREREA
+723 QRAPRERDA
-735 NMTRLMVSIG
+735 SMTRLMVSIG
-745 RKDFVRPGDIVGA
+745 RKDYVRPGDIVGA

-765 PGTSI
+765 PGNTI

>member
-1 MGFLCGRPAASG
+1 
-13 AIARGLIVNRS
+13 
-24 YRHVPVR
+24 
-31 CLSPL
+31 
-36 KRLGEFWSCWVV
+36 
-48 GAASFVGQFS
+48 
-58 FYRAVHRH
+58 
-66 TLVFAW
+66 
-72 MIYLFNHSKLM
+72 M
-83 KTKTTKSADQLD
+83 KTKKSKTDEQDDLLLAQLAADANITDEGEALQGVIAKAKTTKKKATAATESVPVEAVLADTGVTD
-95 LQDIE
+95 VTEPVKPVKTKKAKEATSIVAETPVDATDDDSE
-100 KIAMEMA
+100 TPV
-107 ASAAS
+107 SAAEV
-112 PATTESDEPEVKT
+112 AQQVAEVIMVPEMPMAE
-125 AKIPKK
+125 AKP
-131 KVAKTAAE
+131 
-139 PTTDIADV
+139 
-147 DTAVETVIEGIADKV
+147 
-162 VIVADA
+162 ADA
-168 PHVTEATAETTPAAD
+168 PKLKPAVPGQAAPAQPVAEQPAPA
-183 VTPKVDPNQL
+183 PADPNQI
-193 LFSSLDISAEI
+193 LFADLDISDEI
-204 LQAVT
+204 LRAVT
-209 EMGFVSPSPIQ
+209 DMGFTSPSPIQ

-251 LELIDIQDR
+251 LDLIDVQDR

-278 EEIRKIAKYKR
+278 EEIKKLAKYKR

-295 IYGGDSIERQ
+295 IYGGDSIDRQ
-305 IRSLKSGVHIVI
+305 IRSLKTGVHIVI
-317 GTPGRVMDHMQR
+317 GTPGRVMDHMRR

-356 IESILEDMPEERQTI
+356 IESILEEMPEERQTI

-399 KELTNVN
+399 KELTATN
-406 IEQVYF
+406 IEQVFF

-496 DVDDVDAVINFD
+496 DVDDVDAVINYD

-534 FVGRDEKYRFREI
+534 MVGRDEKYRFRDI
-547 QTYTKVRVE
+547 QNYTKVRVE
-556 KGVIPSFEDIVGVR
+556 KGVIPSFEDIVGIR
-570 KARFIEQLQQTIQ
+570 KARFIEQVQKTIQ
-583 ESKDLNLYDDLLTQL
+583 ESKDLNLYDDTLTQL
-598 HHTGFST
+598 QHAGFST
-605 EQIVAA
+605 EQIVGA
-611 LVKRS
+611 LVKQS
-616 MGLEKNEFAD
+616 MGMEKNEFAD
-626 QNLNLEDDRRR
+626 QDLTLGDDRRKERTEGR
-637 DDKGRGNDRFADR
+637 DRYADRDGRGAGAGRFDRNRNDGPDR
-650 GRGDSSDRGGRFER
+650 GSS
-664 SRSDSDRGPSR
+664 SR
-675 FGNRD
+675 FGRSDGPDRD
-680 SSDRGGSRFGDRDRS
+680 KGGDRGSYS
-695 SAGTDRPRFGDRNR
+695 DRPRFGDRDR
-709 AEGSDRGDRKPAFE
+709 AATSDRPRFNDRDNDRPRFNDRDRGGEDRKSSD
-723 RDDQRAPREREA
+723 RDRAPREREA

-765 PGTSI
+765 SGSMI

-778 FTYVDV
+778 YTYVDV

-798 NTIKGRRVNIEV
+798 NTIKGRRISIEV
-810 AR
+810 TQ

>member
-1 MGFLCGRPAASG
+1 MVLVGSLG
-13 AIARGLIVNRS
+13 NRS
-24 YRHVPVR
+24 
-31 CLSPL
+31 
-36 KRLGEFWSCWVV
+36 LGNSRIIAPFT
-48 GAASFVGQFS
+48 G
-58 FYRAVHRH
+58 
-66 TLVFAW
+66 T
-72 MIYLFNHSKLM
+72 HSSSLGKFKHNFLRVM
-83 KTKTTKSADQLD
+83 KTKKSNTDEQDLLLTQDQ
-95 LQDIE
+95 
-100 KIAMEMA
+100 
-107 ASAAS
+107 
-112 PATTESDEPEVKT
+112 
-125 AKIPKK
+125 
-131 KVAKTAAE
+131 
-139 PTTDIADV
+139 PTTDVAAVDV
-147 DTAVETVIEGIADKV
+147 PKAKVPRKKAAKPEEAPVAAAPAIDDNDAETP
-162 VIVADA
+162 VAN
-168 PHVTEATAETTPAAD
+168 TEAEQAVAEVITVDETAPAAAPAQP
-183 VTPKVDPNQL
+183 VVDPNQV
-193 LFSSLDISAEI
+193 LFSQLDISDEI

-209 EMGFVSPSPIQ
+209 DMGFISPSPIQ

-245 AFGIPA
+245 AFGIPT
-251 LELIDIQDR
+251 LDLIDTQDR
-260 SVQTLV
+260 SVQALI

-278 EEIRKIAKYKR
+278 DEIRKLAKYKR
-289 GIRIEA
+289 GVRIEA

-317 GTPGRVMDHMQR
+317 GTPGRVMDHMER

-356 IESILEDMPEERQTI
+356 IESILEDMPQERQTI

-388 QNDPVLVKVVK
+388 QKDPVLVKVVK

-534 FVGRDEKYRFREI
+534 MVGRDEKYRFREI
-547 QTYTKVRVE
+547 QNYTKVRVE
-556 KGVIPSFEDIVGVR
+556 KGVIPSFEDIVGIR
-570 KARFIEQLQQTIQ
+570 KARFIEQIQQTIQ
-583 ESKDLNLYDDLLTQL
+583 DSKDLNLYEDTLTQL
-598 HHTGFST
+598 HHAGFST

-626 QNLNLEDDRRR
+626 QNLALEDDRRR
-637 DDKGRGNDRFADR
+637 E
-650 GRGDSSDRGGRFER
+650 DRGGRGDRFER
-664 SRSDSDRGPSR
+664 GPGRFDDRRGGSRFGDREDRGGSR

-680 SSDRGGSRFGDRDRS
+680 DRGGSRFGDRD
-695 SAGTDRPRFGDRNR
+695 DRGGSRFGNRDDR
-709 AEGSDRGDRKPAFE
+709 GGDRKQYFE
-723 RDDQRAPREREA
+723 RDDKRAPREREA
-735 NMTRLMVSIG
+735 NMTRLMVTIG
-745 RKDFVRPGDIVGA
+745 RKDYVRPGDIVGA

-765 PGTSI
+765 PGNTI

-778 FTYVDV
+778 YTYVDV

-798 NTIKGRRVNIEV
+798 NTIKGRRVNIEI

>member
-1 MGFLCGRPAASG
+1 
-13 AIARGLIVNRS
+13 
-24 YRHVPVR
+24 
-31 CLSPL
+31 
-36 KRLGEFWSCWVV
+36 
-48 GAASFVGQFS
+48 
-58 FYRAVHRH
+58 
-66 TLVFAW
+66 
-72 MIYLFNHSKLM
+72 M
-83 KTKTTKSADQLD
+83 KTKTNKSSDQDAL
-95 LQDIE
+95 LDIE
-100 KIAMEMA
+100 KIATEMA
-107 ASAAS
+107 ASAVAPS
-112 PATTESDEPEVKT
+112 DAATAEAKT
-125 AKIPKK
+125 AKVPKK
-131 KVAKTAAE
+131 KVAKPAAE
-139 PTTDIADV
+139 STQETSFD
-147 DTAVETVIEGIADKV
+147 DTATELIAEGIAEKV
-162 VIVADA
+162 VIVADEPIPTADAAA
-168 PHVTEATAETTPAAD
+168 PAVADATAPKAA
-183 VTPKVDPNQL
+183 DPNQL
-193 LFSSLDISAEI
+193 LFSDLAISAE
-204 LQAVT
+204 LLSAVT
-209 EMGFVSPSPIQ
+209 DMGFTSPSPIQ
-220 AEAIPPILAGRD
+220 AEAIPPILEGRD

-251 LELIDIQDR
+251 LDLIDIQDR
-260 SVQTLV
+260 SVQALI
-266 LCPTRELALQVA
+266 LCPTRELAVQVS
-278 EEIRKIAKYKR
+278 EEIKKLAKYKR
-289 GIRIEA
+289 GVRIEA

-317 GTPGRVMDHMQR
+317 GTPGRVMDHMER
-329 NTLKLD
+329 NTLKLN

-356 IESILEDMPEERQTI
+356 IESILEEMPEERQTI

-388 QNDPVLVKVVK
+388 QKDPVLVKVVK

-412 EVKPKAKV
+412 EVKAKAKV

-433 LLLVFCNTK
+433 LMLVFCNTK

-466 RQAQRNNVMGKFR
+466 RQAQRNNVMSKFR
-479 SGTTSILVATDV
+479 AGTTNILVATDV

-547 QTYTKVRVE
+547 QTYTKVKVD

-570 KARFIEQLQQTIQ
+570 KARFIEQLQQTIH

-598 HHTGFST
+598 NHAGFST
-605 EQIVAA
+605 EQVVAA

-626 QNLNLEDDRRR
+626 QNLNLEDDRRNGR
-637 DDKGRGNDRFADR
+637 DKYADR
-650 GRGDSSDRGGRFER
+650 GRGDGRSEDRRGG
-664 SRSDSDRGPSR
+664 S
-675 FGNRD
+675 
-680 SSDRGGSRFGDRDRS
+680 SRFGDRDGGASRFGDRRS
-695 SAGTDRPRFGDRNR
+695 DDRGGRSEGPSRFADRRSPAGAGSDRPRFNDRN
-709 AEGSDRGDRKPAFE
+709 EGGERKPYFE
-723 RDDQRAPREREA
+723 RDDQRAPRERDA

-765 PGTSI
+765 PGSSI

-798 NTIKGRRVNIEV
+798 NTIKGRRVNIEL

>member
-1 MGFLCGRPAASG
+1 
-13 AIARGLIVNRS
+13 
-24 YRHVPVR
+24 
-31 CLSPL
+31 
-36 KRLGEFWSCWVV
+36 
-48 GAASFVGQFS
+48 
-58 FYRAVHRH
+58 
-66 TLVFAW
+66 
-72 MIYLFNHSKLM
+72 M
-83 KTKTTKSADQLD
+83 KTKTSKAAIQDD
-95 LQDIE
+95 LDIE
-100 KIAMEMA
+100 QIATEMA
-107 ASAAS
+107 AQAAAS
-112 PATTESDEPEVKT
+112 SATETDQSTDTAEVKP
-125 AKIPKK
+125 AKATKK
-131 KVAKTAAE
+131 KATKAE
-139 PTTDIADV
+139 AV
-147 DTAVETVIEGIADKV
+147 DETPVDDTVVETVAEGIADKV
-162 VIVADA
+162 IVVADA
-168 PHVTEATAETTPAAD
+168 PAAPVAEATTEDSTPAAETTPKA
-183 VTPKVDPNQL
+183 DPNQI
-193 LFSSLDISAEI
+193 LFANLPISDEI

-209 EMGFVSPSPIQ
+209 DMGFVSPSPIQ
-220 AEAIPPILAGRD
+220 AEAIPPILDGRD

-251 LELIDIQDR
+251 LELVNVDDR

-278 EEIRKIAKYKR
+278 DEIRKLAKYKR
-289 GIRIEA
+289 GVKIEA

-317 GTPGRVMDHMQR
+317 GTPGRVMDHMER

-335 NVKMMIL
+335 KVKMMIL

-356 IESILEDMPEERQTI
+356 IESILEDMPDERQTI

-388 QNDPVLVKVVK
+388 LQDPVLVKVVK
-399 KELTNVN
+399 KELTNTN

-534 FVGRDEKYRFREI
+534 MVGRDEKYRFREI
-547 QTYTKVRVE
+547 QNYTKVRVE
-556 KGVIPSFEDIVGVR
+556 KGVIPSFEDIVGIR
-570 KARFIEQLQQTIQ
+570 KARFIEQLQQTIT

-598 HHTGFST
+598 HHSGFTT

-616 MGLEKNEFAD
+616 MGIEKNEFAD
-626 QNLNLEDDRRR
+626 QNLGLEDDRRR
-637 DDKGRGNDRFADR
+637 EERRDRFGERRNDRNDGPDRGSRFGDR
-650 GRGDSSDRGGRFER
+650 GRGDDRGRFSDRRG
-664 SRSDSDRGPSR
+664 DDR
-675 FGNRD
+675 
-680 SSDRGGSRFGDRDRS
+680 GSRFGDRDR
-695 SAGTDRPRFGDRNR
+695 GGRFDRNDGPDRPRV
-709 AEGSDRGDRKPAFE
+709 SDRRSDDRSFAPREGGGRNGQFD
-723 RDDQRAPREREA
+723 RDEKRAPREREA

-745 RKDFVRPGDIVGA
+745 RQDYVRPGDIVGA

-765 PGTSI
+765 PGNTI

-798 NTIKGRRVNIEV
+798 NTIKGHRVTIEI

>member
-1 MGFLCGRPAASG
+1 
-13 AIARGLIVNRS
+13 
-24 YRHVPVR
+24 
-31 CLSPL
+31 
-36 KRLGEFWSCWVV
+36 
-48 GAASFVGQFS
+48 
-58 FYRAVHRH
+58 
-66 TLVFAW
+66 
-72 MIYLFNHSKLM
+72 M
-83 KTKTTKSADQLD
+83 KTNNTNTDEQDNVLD
-95 LQDIE
+95 VNQVATDNANDGNNPVDVENTSLE
-100 KIAMEMA
+100 A
-107 ASAAS
+107 AT
-112 PATTESDEPEVKT
+112 P
-125 AKIPKK
+125 
-131 KVAKTAAE
+131 
-139 PTTDIADV
+139 
-147 DTAVETVIEGIADKV
+147 
-162 VIVADA
+162 ADA
-168 PHVTEATAETTPAAD
+168 PKAA
-183 VTPKVDPNQL
+183 DPNQL
-193 LFSSLDISAEI
+193 LFSNLDISDEL

-209 EMGFVSPSPIQ
+209 DMGFVSPSPIQ

-251 LELIDIQDR
+251 LELIDVQDR

-278 EEIRKIAKYKR
+278 DEIKKLAKYKR

-295 IYGGDSIERQ
+295 IYGGDSIDRQ

-317 GTPGRVMDHMQR
+317 GTPGRVMDHMER
-329 NTLKLD
+329 NTLKLA

-356 IESILEDMPEERQTI
+356 IESILDEMPEERQTI

-388 QNDPVLVKVVK
+388 QKDPVLVKVVK
-399 KELTNVN
+399 KELTNTN

-466 RQAQRNNVMGKFR
+466 RQAQRNNVMSKFR
-479 SGTTSILVATDV
+479 AGTTSILVATDV

-534 FVGRDEKYRFREI
+534 MVGRDEKYRFREI
-547 QTYTKVRVE
+547 QSYTKVRVE

-570 KARFIEQLQQTIQ
+570 KARFIEQIQQTIQ
-583 ESKDLNLYDDLLTQL
+583 DSQDLNLYEDMLNQL
-598 HHTGFST
+598 HHAGFST

-616 MGLEKNEFAD
+616 MGLEKNEFAE
-626 QNLNLEDDRRR
+626 QNLGLEDDRRR
-637 DDKGRGNDRFADR
+637 ERGDRFGDRNDR
-650 GRGDSSDRGGRFER
+650 GRGGDRFE
-664 SRSDSDRGPSR
+664 DRR
-675 FGNRD
+675 
-680 SSDRGGSRFGDRDRS
+680 GSRFGDRDRNDRGS
-695 SAGTDRPRFGDRNR
+695 SRFGDSDRGSRFGDRDRNDR
-709 AEGSDRGDRKPAFE
+709 GPRFGRGDGPDRERSDRGKFE
-723 RDDQRAPREREA
+723 RAPRERDA
-735 NMTRLMVSIG
+735 NMTRLMVTIG

-765 PGTSI
+765 PGSSI

-784 PKDVANRVVDAMEG
+784 PKDMANVVLDAMEG
-798 NTIKGRRVNIEV
+798 NTIKGRRVNVEV

>member
-1 MGFLCGRPAASG
+1 
-13 AIARGLIVNRS
+13 
-24 YRHVPVR
+24 
-31 CLSPL
+31 
-36 KRLGEFWSCWVV
+36 
-48 GAASFVGQFS
+48 
-58 FYRAVHRH
+58 
-66 TLVFAW
+66 
-72 MIYLFNHSKLM
+72 M
-83 KTKTTKSADQLD
+83 KTKTNKSEEQDAFL
-95 LQDIE
+95 DIE
-100 KIAMEMA
+100 KIATEMA
-107 ASAAS
+107 ASAVAPIDAAPS
-112 PATTESDEPEVKT
+112 ETKT
-125 AKIPKK
+125 AKVPKK
-131 KVAKTAAE
+131 KVAKPAAE
-139 PTTDIADV
+139 SDTDVSFD
-147 DTAVETVIEGIADKV
+147 DTATELIAEGVAEKV
-162 VIVADA
+162 VIVADEPLLTADEAA
-168 PHVTEATAETTPAAD
+168 PAVADATA
-183 VTPKVDPNQL
+183 PKADPNQL
-193 LFSSLDISAEI
+193 LFADLDISAE
-204 LQAVT
+204 LLSAVT
-209 EMGFVSPSPIQ
+209 DMGFTSPSPIQ

-251 LELIDIQDR
+251 LDLIDIQDR

-278 EEIRKIAKYKR
+278 EEIKKLAKYKR

-317 GTPGRVMDHMQR
+317 GTPGRVMDHMER
-329 NTLKLD
+329 NTLKLN

-356 IESILEDMPEERQTI
+356 IESILEEMPEERQTI

-388 QNDPVLVKVVK
+388 QKDPVLVKVVK

-412 EVKPKAKV
+412 EVKAKAKV

-433 LLLVFCNTK
+433 LMLVFCNTK

-466 RQAQRNNVMGKFR
+466 RQAQRNNVMSKFR
-479 SGTTSILVATDV
+479 AGTTNILVATDV

-547 QTYTKVRVE
+547 QTYTKVKVE

-583 ESKDLNLYDDLLTQL
+583 DSKDLNLYDDLLVQL
-598 HHTGFST
+598 NHAGFST
-605 EQIVAA
+605 EQVVAA

-626 QNLNLEDDRRR
+626 QNLNLEDDRRNGR
-637 DDKGRGNDRFADR
+637 DKYADR
-650 GRGDSSDRGGRFER
+650 GRGDGRSEDRRGGA
-664 SRSDSDRGPSR
+664 
-675 FGNRD
+675 
-680 SSDRGGSRFGDRDRS
+680 SRFGDRDGGSSRFGDRRS
-695 SAGTDRPRFGDRNR
+695 DDRGGRNDGASRFGDRRSAGGDRPRFNDR
-709 AEGSDRGDRKPAFE
+709 AEGGERKPYFE
-723 RDDQRAPREREA
+723 RDDQRAPRERDA

-765 PGTSI
+765 PGSSI

-798 NTIKGRRVNIEV
+798 NTIKGRRVNIEL